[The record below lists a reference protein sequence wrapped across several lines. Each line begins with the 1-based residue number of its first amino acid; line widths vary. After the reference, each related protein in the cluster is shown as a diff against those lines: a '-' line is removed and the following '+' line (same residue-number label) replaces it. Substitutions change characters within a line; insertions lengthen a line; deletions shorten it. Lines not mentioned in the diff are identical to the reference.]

1 MGTHPIFE
9 SDFDC
14 LTDFSFW
21 KFNKSIRDQYPSLP
35 YIVIKHIHKGPSKIE
50 NGPRK
55 MLLTIMLCA
64 IFGIDLTQSKLSDN
78 ISKISTWGTAG
89 APGFDSLLATQN
101 SGPMMNDWKTLL
113 STLKGKARRSW

>member
-14 LTDFSFW
+14 LTDFWFW
-21 KFNKSIRDQYPSLP
+21 KFNKSIRDQYRFP
-35 YIVIKHIHKGPSKIE
+35 YIGIKRKGPNKIE

-55 MLLTIMLCA
+55 MMLPIMLCA

-89 APGFDSLLATQN
+89 APGFDGLLATRN
-101 SGPMMNDWKTLL
+101 GGPVMNDWKTLL
-113 STLKGKARRSW
+113 NNLK